1 MAEQTLIIGIIS
13 TGSRREVGVHV
24 RKLWPLILAA
34 TSELWNCSLLWQC
47 YHRRVFHTSLFAR
60 QRPPQMPELP
70 EVETMRLGISQFAGC
85 RIQSVA
91 FPRQSVRPISVTPRP
106 RTIIAKLVGRVI
118 VAVHRYGKRIAIEI
132 AGSECGDATHWLVIE
147 PRMTGLL
154 LVADAPSP
162 QHVRM
167 QIQLS
172 FSSVAKASTS
182 PLSQLLFWDRRG
194 LGTVRLLGEPGLLAA
209 CGPERLG
216 PDALIVLGSDYSS
229 RLHASIRAIKVALL
243 DQRAV
248 AGIGNIYA
256 AEILFLAGID
266 PRLPCCRLTG
276 LMWERLATVTRELL
290 AEAVRLKGSTLG
302 DATYRTPNN
311 ALGEFQLQHR
321 VYGRQGLPC
330 QACLRPIQR
339 IVQAQRSTF
348 FCPQC
353 QKRSG
358 QSRSQ

>member
-1 MAEQTLIIGIIS
+1 
-13 TGSRREVGVHV
+13 
-24 RKLWPLILAA
+24 
-34 TSELWNCSLLWQC
+34 
-47 YHRRVFHTSLFAR
+47 
-60 QRPPQMPELP
+60 MPELP
-70 EVETMRLGISQFAGC
+70 EVETMRLGIAQFAGY
-85 RIQSVA
+85 RIQTVA

-106 RTIIAKLVGRVI
+106 QTIITTLAGRLI

-132 AGSECGDATHWLVIE
+132 AGSGSGHTHRDVTHWLVIE

-154 LVADAPSP
+154 LVADAPSQ

-167 QIQLS
+167 HIQLS
-172 FSSVAKASTS
+172 PLISSVAKASIP

-194 LGTVRLLGEPGLLAA
+194 LGTVRLLDKSGLLAA

-216 PDALIVLGSDYSS
+216 PDALIVSGSDYSS
-229 RLHASIRAIKVALL
+229 RLHASARAIKVALL

-256 AEILFLAGID
+256 AEILFLAGVD
-266 PRLPCCRLTG
+266 PRLPCRRLTG
-276 LMWERLATVTRELL
+276 SMWERLATVTRELL

-311 ALGEFQLQHR
+311 ALGEFQFQHR

-330 QACLRPIQR
+330 QTCLSPIQR

-358 QSRSQ
+358 HSQRR